1 VVQAVACDL
10 GAETESPLSRPSLAD
25 VTARA
30 QAAWGQ
36 RLRRSPGWRML
47 ATEAI
52 HPWRY
57 ISWIVPRDPPVAETA
72 GPLLDGSAGTWPG
85 KPRGPQDHRLR
96 ADEKTSM
103 PARIR
108 CHPALP

>member
-1 VVQAVACDL
+1 VVKAAACAL
-10 GAETESPLSRPSLAD
+10 GADTKPPLRRPSLAD
-25 VTARA
+25 VPGRA

-36 RLRRSPGWRML
+36 PSSRSPVWRML

-57 ISWIVPRDPPVAETA
+57 TSWIVPRDPPVAETA

-85 KPRGPQDHRLR
+85 KPRDPQDHRLR